1 MDRTRRTR
9 RAHHIADTG
18 AGDPDLRGAA
28 EDRTVSYV
36 FGGVG
41 DWRAES
47 ARGEGAV
54 GQDEYPGLHAG
65 EDVAAYGSD
74 GRVRSRQSA
83 DAGAG

>member
-1 MDRTRRTR
+1 MDRIRRTR
-9 RAHHIADTG
+9 SAHHITDTR
-18 AGDPDLRGAA
+18 ASDPDLRSAA

-36 FGGVG
+36 LRRLG

-74 GRVRSRQSA
+74 GRVRGRQSA

>member
-1 MDRTRRTR
+1 MDRIRRTR
-9 RAHHIADTG
+9 SAHHIADTR
-18 AGDPDLRGAA
+18 ASDPDLRSAA
-28 EDRTVSYV
+28 EDRTVSYI
-36 FGGVG
+36 FCGVG

-74 GRVRSRQSA
+74 GRFRGRQSA
-83 DAGAG
+83 DVGAG